1 MAAVDHFILGAA
13 IPAALFLAIAVALMV
28 LAMRGRGRPGRWG
41 TCVSALG
48 AACLALSFGFVAVMG
63 AML

>member
-13 IPAALFLAIAVALMV
+13 IPAVLFLAIAVALAV
-28 LAMRGRGRPGRWG
+28 LALRGAARPGRLG
-41 TCVSALG
+41 TAIAALG

-63 AML
+63 AVI